1 MLRPEPPF
9 FIPIKA
15 GLGGVPIP
23 KIQGAT
29 GLAESTATMIRL
41 GKINPHVRHCE
52 VLADLAGVPHPLT
65 VVQPRG
71 ETNQREEA
79 R

>member
-1 MLRPEPPF
+1 MLRPEPSL
-9 FIPIKA
+9 FIPIRA

-23 KIQGAT
+23 KVQGAT

-41 GKINPHVRHCE
+41 GKINPLVRNWE

-65 VVQPRG
+65 VAQPRG
-71 ETNQREEA
+71 ETNQKEEA
-79 R
+79 P